1 MQFLIFHLGSDRY
14 GLSTR
19 HLVRVL
25 PLMDLKQL
33 PQTPPCVAGLMNYH
47 GAPVPVIDLGVL
59 ACEARC
65 RAEFDTRILLT
76 DFGADDG
83 SRHLLGLMVE
93 RVSQIVDMDPS
104 LFSAPGVA
112 SPAAPYLGKVL
123 AADGAIVQLVELA
136 QLLTPEVRALLFP
149 PDTQALP
156 C

>member
-1 MQFLIFHLGSDRY
+1 MQFLIFHLGQDRY

-25 PLMDLKQL
+25 PLMELKHL
-33 PQTPPCVAGLMNYH
+33 PQAPAYVSGLMNYH
-47 GAPVPVIDLGVL
+47 GTPVPVIDLSML

-65 RAEFDTRILLT
+65 RAHFDSRILLT

-83 SRHLLGLMVE
+83 NRHLLGLMVE
-93 RVSQIVDMDPS
+93 RVSHVDKIEHS
-104 LFSAPGVA
+104 RFSEPGVA
-112 SPAAPYLGKVL
+112 NPAAPYLGKVL
-123 AADGAIVQLVELA
+123 AMDGAILQLVELE

-149 PDTQALP
+149 SGTQAAP